1 MPTVICKPTTLTQTT
16 ASSEVAWDLTN
27 LPHSENDHTRGC
39 STQTPLTAVHGLD
52 QLFGTQNTG
61 VLTWSGYPDTNAV
74 TNDGSTLATVTA
86 ISIRVYADK
95 RNRCQDRT
103 IKLTVNGS
111 AVGNNLAKEDS
122 GNDHTYTAT
131 VPAEQTTGNISR
143 LGVQTQYKSGVMPHR
158 DHMTVDTVHLIITY
172 S

>member
-1 MPTVICKPTTLTQTT
+1 MPTIICKPTALAQTT
-16 ASSEVAWDLTN
+16 SSSEVAWDLSG
-27 LPHSENDHTRGC
+27 LPQYENDHTRGC

-61 VLTWSGYPDTNAV
+61 VLAWTGYKNPDVLGTI
-74 TNDGSTLATVTA
+74 TE
-86 ISIRVYADK
+86 IKIRVYADK

-122 GNDHTYTAT
+122 GNDHTYTAA
-131 VPAEQTTGNISR
+131 VPASITSTLNIDS
-143 LGVQTQYKSGVMPHR
+143 LGVHTQYKSGVMPHR

>member
-61 VLTWSGYPDTNAV
+61 VLTWSGYPDNNAV
-74 TNDGSTLATVTA
+74 TDDGSTLATVTA

-103 IKLTVNGS
+103 IKLTVNGT
-111 AVGNNLAKEDS
+111 AVGANLAKEDS
-122 GNDHTYTAT
+122 GNDHTYTAAVPTDLT
-131 VPAEQTTGNISR
+131 VSGIDT
-143 LGVQTQYKSGVMPHR
+143 LGVDTQYKSGTQPHQ
-158 DHMTVDTVHLIITY
+158 DMMTVDTVQLLITY